1 MEVRGQLVGVSSF
14 HHVEPRDQN
23 QFWWQGA
30 LLDEPSQ
37 WPKMAVFLLC
47 HLVAGVLITSSSKDS
62 RHCVRTHP
70 SDLI

>member
-1 MEVRGQLVGVSSF
+1 MEVRGQLVGVSSS
-14 HHVEPRDQN
+14 HRVGPRDQT
-23 QFWWQGA
+23 QFWWQRA
-30 LLDEPSQ
+30 LLDEPSR

-62 RHCVRTHP
+62 RHCVKTHP